1 LVAGKRRN
9 SFTGEEVRMHDEL
22 EVEKLFQQGLF
33 CCGGG
38 KRGCVMGV
46 KDKNYETGG
55 LTLFPPGGWK

>member
-1 LVAGKRRN
+1 
-9 SFTGEEVRMHDEL
+9 MHDEL